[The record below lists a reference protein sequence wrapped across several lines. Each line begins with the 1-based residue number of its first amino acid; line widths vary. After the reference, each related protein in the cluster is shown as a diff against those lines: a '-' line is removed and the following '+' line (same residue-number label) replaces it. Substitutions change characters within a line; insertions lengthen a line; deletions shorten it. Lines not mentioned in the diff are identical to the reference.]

1 MPTPVDSGQARG
13 IEELELPPEDRIYF
27 NGYQIAIAP
36 TDIVVVLMLNG
47 KPIKMLN
54 ASHVTAKTLLVG
66 LDSVLKEFEKRSGQP
81 ILTIDEVQA
90 SVGRETT

>member
-1 MPTPVDSGQARG
+1 MATPVEISQTQA
-13 IEELELPPEDRIYF
+13 IEELNLPPEDRIYF

-36 TDIVVVLMLNG
+36 SDLVIVLMLNG

-66 LDSVLKEFEKRSGQP
+66 LDTVLKEFEKRSGEP
-81 ILTIDEVQA
+81 IKTIDEVQA
-90 SVGRETT
+90 SISREAA